1 MALLK
6 TASIPR
12 DRRSTLRLY
21 AILTVLFFAT
31 LATGTVVG
39 GVFIRDAIRQER
51 IEQAEARAAGFAKA
65 LKSVLNMTDNV
76 GKALAESFDDGGLEG
91 YDTSVETFLAS
102 APWTKAVVLNRGDV
116 SLVLPQDL
124 SAAMRSLPLPEDG
137 ADARKIFGPF
147 TLPNGER
154 ILVYRYTFDAG
165 NLELVV
171 GFEAIL
177 EAVGL
182 LELEG
187 TTRLSVQTVP
197 EPGPDQLATA
207 GESDLTPEDA
217 IHEDIRVEN
226 ATWTISVSPHHLT
239 EGNFDWARAFRL
251 AIGLLALA
259 FVAPFIALLLLFRAR
274 LRDNINIR
282 RSMMAV
288 DNLSRHL
295 DVALNA
301 SNIGLWEHDLETGV
315 QIWDDQILRIYGL
328 EGQSHVQSFQS
339 WRSRLHPED
348 QERFRQFNWEDAE
361 NDNGFLTE
369 YRIITPVGQE
379 KTIRSAGNAYR
390 DADGKRKFVGVNW
403 DVSADKAL
411 QEALAEAKARAE
423 EQNVALE
430 DARARMEEIAL
441 QDTLTGIPN
450 RRHFEKRLDAA
461 QAGGALPEGMN
472 IVLIDLDGFK
482 TINDTMGHFFGDD
495 VLRYAADTF
504 TQHVGPQDFLARTG
518 GDEFVALM
526 PAESDVEA
534 FAAAVT
540 AAFAKPLRIDGRS
553 CRLGVSLGI
562 ATAEDSSD
570 TASDLLI
577 KADLALYEAKNRGR
591 GRTVNYT
598 SNLMAKTFSLK
609 RLADE
614 LQEAVENGE
623 ITAHYQPIFDV
634 RTSTIV
640 GVEALARWQH
650 PRRGVLEPKAFLDV
664 AEQLGLLHS
673 IDDIVFQK
681 ALSIL
686 ETSREAG
693 MPLPGVS
700 VNISSQR
707 LRDPLLLDR
716 LSSFNLPPD
725 TVHFELLESIPFD
738 RPDSALIKTVSAI
751 RKLGI
756 GIDLDDFGS
765 GYASL
770 VGLTQVR
777 PDRLKIA
784 GQLIAP
790 ITGSEESLQIVE
802 TIVRIAKT
810 FNIGVICEGVTS
822 TDHFEKLEALGCYLQ
837 QGYYFSRPM
846 DEKQFIA
853 FLRARKGN
861 D

>member
-6 TASIPR
+6 NASIPR
-12 DRRSTLRLY
+12 DRRSTIRLY
-21 AILTVLFFAT
+21 TALTILFFAT
-31 LATGTVVG
+31 LAAGTVFG
-39 GVFIRDAIRQER
+39 GLAVRDAIRQER
-51 IEQAEARAAGFAKA
+51 QEQAEARAEGFAKA
-65 LKSVLNMTDNV
+65 LKSVLKLTDNV
-76 GKALAESFDDGGLEG
+76 GQALAESFDEGGLEG
-91 YDTSVETFLAS
+91 YDTSVDTYLAS
-102 APWTKAVVLNRGDV
+102 APWTKAVILNRDDATRV
-116 SLVLPQDL
+116 SPQDL
-124 SAAMRSLPLPEDG
+124 SATMRELPVPAEDV
-137 ADARKIFGPF
+137 DQRKIFGPF
-147 TLPNGER
+147 RLPNGER
-154 ILVYRYTFDAG
+154 ILVYRYVFDAG
-165 NLELVV
+165 NMELVV

-182 LELEG
+182 LELEE
-187 TTRLSVQTVP
+187 TTQLSVTTVAA
-197 EPGPDQLATA
+197 PGPDDRAVA
-207 GESDLTPEDA
+207 GESDLPVEDA
-217 IHEDIRVEN
+217 IRQDVRVDN
-226 ATWTISVSPHHLT
+226 ATWTISVAPRALSDGL
-239 EGNFDWARAFRL
+239 FDWGRAFRL
-251 AIGLLALA
+251 AGGLLVLM

-301 SNIGLWEHDLETGV
+301 SNIGLWEHDLETDI
-315 QIWDDQILRIYGL
+315 QIWDDQILRIYGI
-328 EGQSHVQSFQS
+328 EGESHVQTFES
-339 WRSRLHPED
+339 WRARLHPDD
-348 QERFRQFNWEDAE
+348 QERFRRFSWEDAE
-361 NDNGFLTE
+361 NENGFLTE
-369 YRIITPVGQE
+369 YRIITPEGQE
-379 KTIRSAGNAYR
+379 RTIRSAGNAYR

-411 QEALAEAKARAE
+411 QEALADAKARAE

-430 DARARMEEIAL
+430 EARARMEEIAL

-450 RRHFEKRLDAA
+450 RRHFEKRLAAA
-461 QAGGALPEGMN
+461 QGGGAMPEGMN

-495 VLRYAADTF
+495 VLRYAAETF
-504 TQHVGPQDFLARTG
+504 MKNLGPDDFLARTG

-526 PAESDVEA
+526 PATSDVEA
-534 FAAAVT
+534 FATTVT
-540 AAFAKPLRIDGRS
+540 AAFSKPLRIDGRS

-562 ATAEDSSD
+562 ATAEDSAD

-623 ITAHYQPIFDV
+623 IIAHYQPIFDV
-634 RTSTIV
+634 RTSAII
-640 GVEALARWQH
+640 GVEALVRWQH

-664 AEQLGLLHS
+664 AEQLGLLHA
-673 IDDIVFQK
+673 IDDTVFRK
-681 ALSIL
+681 AVAVIDHAKA
-686 ETSREAG
+686 AG
-693 MPLPGVS
+693 VPLPGIS

-707 LRDPLLLDR
+707 LRDPLLLDQ
-716 LSSFNLPPD
+716 LASFDLPPG

-738 RPDSALIKTVSAI
+738 RPDTALIKTVNAI

-770 VGLTQVR
+770 VGLNQVR

-802 TIVRIAKT
+802 TIVRIART

-822 TDHFEKLEALGCYLQ
+822 KAHYKKLEALGCFLQ

-846 DEKQFIA
+846 DEDQFIA
-853 FLRARKGN
+853 FMRTRNGL

>member
-6 TASIPR
+6 NARIPR
-12 DRRSTLRLY
+12 DRRSTIRLY
-21 AILTVLFFAT
+21 TALTVLFFAT
-31 LATGTVVG
+31 LAAGTVFG
-39 GVFIRDAIRQER
+39 GLAIRDAVRQER
-51 IEQAEARAAGFAKA
+51 QEQAQARAEGFAKA
-65 LKSVLNMTDNV
+65 LKSVLQLTDNV
-76 GKALAESFDDGGLEG
+76 GRALSEAFDDEGLEG
-91 YDTSVETFLAS
+91 YDSSVEAYLAS
-102 APWTKAVVLNRGDV
+102 APWTRAVILNRDDATRI
-116 SLVLPQDL
+116 SPQDL
-124 SAAMRSLPLPEDG
+124 SVAMRALPVPDDG
-137 ADARKIFGPF
+137 ADQRKIFGPF
-147 TLPNGER
+147 ELPNGKR
-154 ILVYRYTFDAG
+154 VLVYRYSFDAG

-182 LELEG
+182 LELEE
-187 TTRLSVQTVP
+187 TTQLSVRTVAT
-197 EPGPDQLATA
+197 PGPDELATA
-207 GESDLTPEDA
+207 GESDLPVEDA
-217 IHEDIRVEN
+217 IREDVRVDN
-226 ATWTISVSPHHLT
+226 ATWTISVAPRALSVGL
-239 EGNFDWARAFRL
+239 FDWGRAFRL
-251 AIGLLALA
+251 AAGLLVLA

-274 LRDNINIR
+274 LRDNVNIR
-282 RSMMAV
+282 KSMMAV

-301 SNIGLWEHDLETGV
+301 SNIGLWEHDLETNV
-315 QIWDDQILRIYGL
+315 QIWDDQILRIYGI
-328 EGQSHVQSFQS
+328 EGESHVQTFES
-339 WRSRLHPED
+339 WCSRLHPDD
-348 QERFRQFNWEDAE
+348 QARFRRFSWEDAE
-361 NDNGFLTE
+361 NDKGFLTE
-369 YRIITPVGQE
+369 YRIITPGGLE

-430 DARARMEEIAL
+430 EARARMEEIAL

-450 RRHFEKRLDAA
+450 RRHFEKRLAAA
-461 QAGGALPEGMN
+461 QAGGAMPEGMN

-495 VLRYAADTF
+495 VLRYAAETF
-504 TQHVGPQDFLARTG
+504 MNNLGPDDFLARTG

-526 PAESDVEA
+526 PAASDVGN
-534 FAAAVT
+534 FAATVT
-540 AAFAKPLRIDGRS
+540 AAFSKPLRIDGRS

-598 SNLMAKTFSLK
+598 SNLMAKTFALK

-664 AEQLGLLHS
+664 AEQLGLLHA
-673 IDDIVFQK
+673 IDDTVFQK
-681 ALSIL
+681 AVAVIERSKA
-686 ETSREAG
+686 AG
-693 MPLPGVS
+693 VPLPGIS

-707 LRDPLLLDR
+707 LRDPLLLEQ
-716 LSSFNLPPD
+716 LASFNLPPD

-738 RPDSALIKTVSAI
+738 RPDTALIKTVNAI

-770 VGLTQVR
+770 VGLNQVR

-802 TIVRIAKT
+802 TIVRIART

-822 TDHFEKLEALGCYLQ
+822 KAHYKKLEALGCFLQ

-846 DEKQFIA
+846 DEDQFIA
-853 FLRARKGN
+853 FMGTRSGLE
-861 D
+861 